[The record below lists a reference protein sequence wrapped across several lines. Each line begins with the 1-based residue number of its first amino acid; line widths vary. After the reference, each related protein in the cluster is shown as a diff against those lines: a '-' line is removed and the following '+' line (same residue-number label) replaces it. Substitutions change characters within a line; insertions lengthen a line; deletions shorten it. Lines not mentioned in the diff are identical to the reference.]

1 MCREL
6 IHLRSISLIDVSLP
20 GIVYRVLLLNQSLPP
35 RLYIILDLLIY
46 LYTFFRIKIYFVFI
60 MLINL

>member
-6 IHLRSISLIDVSLP
+6 IRLRSISLIDVSLP